1 MSQLSNI
8 VSHCVASVEV
18 PGRTIKV
25 HHAVEL
31 AVPLILADPELNK
44 TAVREYATIQVRKCV
59 ATTARRSL
67 EAPAGFVM
75 ARREESNGAPAIE
88 AYVPRQGDLF
98 IDPFELNAGYSLE
111 GGTGEMKRTR
121 YLNQREF
128 RGVIM
133 IRVKQHHADG
143 RHIARLSTTDDRL
156 AEFWDND
163 PEMTYEEACSL
174 YVRKYGMPPRIEDLD
189 DGED

>member
-8 VSHCVASVEV
+8 VSYCVASVEV

-31 AVPLILADPELNK
+31 VVPMILADPELNK

-59 ATTARRSL
+59 ATTARKAL
-67 EAPAGFVM
+67 DAPAGFVL
-75 ARREESNGAPAIE
+75 ARRSEADGIPAME

-98 IDPFELNAGYSLE
+98 IDPFDLNAGYSLE
-111 GGTGEMKRTR
+111 GGAGEMKRTE
-121 YLNQREF
+121 YLTQPEF
-128 RGVIM
+128 RGVIG
-133 IRVKQHHADG
+133 IRIKQHHADG
-143 RHIARLSTTDDRL
+143 RHISKLSRADARL

-163 PEMTYEEACSL
+163 PEMTYAEACAL
-174 YVRKYGMPPRIEDLD
+174 YVRKYGMPDLPDDVEDD
-189 DGED
+189 E